1 MKCRICGRECDGDFC
16 EDCVWMLDYLH
27 DRYTLAEQSKIFTY
41 SPGSKAVEEIS
52 EKMANKLFAAYGA
65 EALNDVNTGNVQ

>member
-1 MKCRICGRECDGDFC
+1 
-16 EDCVWMLDYLH
+16 MLDYLH
-27 DRYTLAEQSKIFTY
+27 GRYTLAEQSKIFTY

-65 EALNDVNTGNVQ
+65 EELNTGNVQ

>member
-1 MKCRICGRECDGDFC
+1 
-16 EDCVWMLDYLH
+16 MLDYLH
-27 DRYTLAEQSKIFTY
+27 GRYTLAEQSKIFTY